1 MRNEKE
7 TDVSILFVDDD
18 ENILHS
24 FKRDFG
30 KKYNVITASSGL
42 DALEIINS
50 NKTFPVI
57 ISDYKMPGM
66 NGIEFL
72 EEARK
77 ISPLSRSII
86 LTGYADL
93 QICIDAVNRGN
104 IFRFYT
110 KPVEHA
116 KLESGINE
124 AAVQFKLNSLIKSD
138 RLKNDFLTIISHE
151 IRTPL
156 NSITNFLQIIKDEL
170 GETVFKKVEPHF
182 HIIDKNSKRLIRTI
196 ELMVNIS
203 EVKSNTVEIKKSDV
217 KLIDDIIKP
226 VIQEYYPPAK
236 EKGIEIELNSSN
248 DEYEITNDK
257 YCLDQIFKNL
267 IDNAIKF
274 SNKGKVSIN
283 ITNTNGLNISIADN
297 GIGMS
302 DEFQQIMFEPFVQE
316 QGGYTRGY
324 EGNGLGLT
332 LVKEYCLLNNIKIDI
347 ESKKNI
353 GTTVLLHFDNN
364 IIK

>member
-1 MRNEKE
+1 MENEIE

-18 ENILHS
+18 ENILHV

-30 KKYNVITASSGL
+30 KKYNVNTACSGFE
-42 DALEIINS
+42 ALELIKS
-50 NKTFPVI
+50 NKIFQII

-72 EEARK
+72 EEVRK
-77 ISPLSRSII
+77 ISPRSIKI
-86 LTGYADL
+86 VLTGYADL
-93 QICIDAVNRGN
+93 QICIDAVNKGN

-110 KPVEHA
+110 KPVEHT
-116 KLESGINE
+116 KLENGINE
-124 AAVQFKLNSLIKSD
+124 AALQYKLNSLIKSD

-156 NSITNFLQIIKDEL
+156 NSITNFLQLIKDEL
-170 GETVFKKVEPHF
+170 GETVFKKVEPDF
-182 HIIDKNSKRLIRTI
+182 RIIDKNSRRLIRTI

-203 EVKSNTVEIKKSDV
+203 ELKSNTIEIKKSDI
-217 KLIDDIIKP
+217 KLINDIIKP
-226 VIQEYYPPAK
+226 VLQEYYPLAK
-236 EKGIEIELNSSN
+236 EKGIEIDFNSEK
-248 DEYEITNDK
+248 DEYEITVDK
-257 YCLDQIFKNL
+257 YCLGQIIRNL
-267 IDNAIKF
+267 IDNAITF
-274 SNKGKVSIN
+274 SNKGEVSITIN
-283 ITNTNGLNISIADN
+283 SINGLTIKISDN

-302 DEFQQIMFEPFVQE
+302 EEFQQIMFEPFVQE
-316 QGGYTRGY
+316 QGGYTRVY

-353 GTTVLLHFDNN
+353 GTTVLLQFDK
-364 IIK
+364 I